1 MIYIHT
7 LSDGLGSFVFITY
20 TDPSIPEMEPSKLLG
35 SLPPTS
41 SLERMDRVLPIRRPD
56 KGGTNAIQSTMVRVN
71 HFPVKFNSE
80 KIILHYDV
88 DIKPEVLP
96 KHGRTLKLSK
106 SNRCMI
112 KEKLFSDDPSR
123 FPLSR
128 TAFDGEKNIFS
139 VVELPTGKFKV
150 EFSESEDMKICS
162 YIFTIKLVNQL
173 ELRKLKDY
181 LSGKLFSIPRE
192 ILQGM
197 DVVMKENPARHM
209 ISVGRSFY
217 PTLFSLDDD
226 LGHGIVASRG
236 FLHSLKPTAQGLTL
250 CLDYSV
256 LAFRKPIPVID
267 FLEEHV
273 NGFKLNDLRRVRK
286 EVEVALKGLK
296 VRVIHRLCK
305 QKYTISGLSGEDTRY
320 LSFIA
325 EDLEG
330 KSPAKKVGIIDY
342 FREKYGKDIKYKDI
356 PCLDLGKNN
365 RKNYVPMEFCIL
377 TEGQRFLKE
386 NLDRN
391 GAQKLK
397 NLSLVAPKVRENNI
411 CEMVRS
417 KTGPCGYVIMRRK
430 FCFNIIVVF

>member
-1 MIYIHT
+1 M
-7 LSDGLGSFVFITY
+7 VITY
-20 TDPSIPEMEPSKLLG
+20 TDTSIPEMERSRPLDN
-35 SLPPTS
+35 LPPTS
-41 SLERMDRVLPIRRPD
+41 SKCMDKVLPVRRPD
-56 KGGTNAIQSTMVRVN
+56 KGGTSAIRSTIVRVN
-71 HFPVKFNSE
+71 HFPVKFNSD

-88 DIKPEVLP
+88 DVKPEALP
-96 KHGRTLKLSK
+96 KHGRSVKIPK
-106 SNRCMI
+106 SILFMI
-112 KEKLFSDDPSR
+112 KDKLFSDDPSR

-150 EFSESEDMKICS
+150 EFSESEDMKIRS

-173 ELRKLKDY
+173 ELRKLVDY
-181 LSGKLFSIPRE
+181 LSGKLLSIPRE

-217 PTLFSLDDD
+217 PVKFSENDD
-226 LGHGIVASRG
+226 LGQGIVSSRG

-273 NGFKLNDLRRVRK
+273 KGFRLNDFRRVGK

-296 VRVIHRLCK
+296 VRVNHRLCK
-305 QKYTISGLSGEDTRY
+305 QKYTISGLSGENTRY

-325 EDLEG
+325 EDPEG
-330 KSPAKKVGIIDY
+330 KSSSKKVGIIDY
-342 FREKYGKDIKYKDI
+342 FREKYGKDIKYKDL
-356 PCLDLGKNN
+356 PCLDVGKNN

-377 TEGQRFLKE
+377 VEGQRFLKE
-386 NLDRN
+386 KLDN
-391 GAQKLK
+391 PGARKLK
-397 NLSLVAPKVRENNI
+397 DMSLVLPRVRENNI
-411 CEMVRS
+411 CELVRS
-417 KTGPCGYVIMRRK
+417 RTGPCGYVIMRLT
-430 FCFNIIVVF
+430 FALI